1 MTTTVKRLRCQ
12 PQPGKAVMAFFAVV
26 TAVSGAHAADLPLVT
41 KAPQPAQEG
50 MSPQWTTTFASEVR
64 YYSWTG
70 NRGSPTGVNGNP
82 GSGAQVYTPYALQ
95 LVGLPNDQFKVE
107 LLGRGGWV
115 RSRQSTGGLTGE
127 VDTVTDTVASGTVT
141 YLGFAGVQPFVSL
154 NVNIPTGKAAL
165 PGLAANARMD
175 PDLVEISSFGEGWN
189 VGPTIGFNLPIT
201 PDLIFTTSAG
211 YTLRG
216 SFDRENSLTPLD
228 PTLPPSTAQV
238 PTSLNPG
245 DVLTLTAALSSRWG
259 AWSSTLLASL
269 SEETTT
275 IENGTPLYKPGRRYL
290 ATATVSYSWPET
302 WGVTTLNTAMAH
314 SNRNEVLFL
323 GAAALVTEPF
333 NTNSN
338 IYRVD
343 LQHLVPFGQVWVGP
357 TGSYLHRDNNSYNT
371 LTLQYVPAKERIAAG
386 MIARYAATGQV
397 TFNLR
402 AERFWTRENER
413 DAINGQQFSVLADA
427 FVKGSAVPVVS
438 SDGWQV
444 AGGLNV
450 RF

>member
-1 MTTTVKRLRCQ
+1 M
-12 PQPGKAVMAFFAVV
+12 
-26 TAVSGAHAADLPLVT
+26 
-41 KAPQPAQEG
+41 
-50 MSPQWTTTFASEVR
+50 
-64 YYSWTG
+64 
-70 NRGSPTGVNGNP
+70 
-82 GSGAQVYTPYALQ
+82 
-95 LVGLPNDQFKVE
+95 
-107 LLGRGGWV
+107 
-115 RSRQSTGGLTGE
+115 
-127 VDTVTDTVASGTVT
+127 
-141 YLGFAGVQPFVSL
+141 
-154 NVNIPTGKAAL
+154 
-165 PGLAANARMD
+165 
-175 PDLVEISSFGEGWN
+175 
-189 VGPTIGFNLPIT
+189 
-201 PDLIFTTSAG
+201 
-211 YTLRG
+211 
-216 SFDRENSLTPLD
+216 
-228 PTLPPSTAQV
+228 
-238 PTSLNPG
+238 
-245 DVLTLTAALSSRWG
+245 
-259 AWSSTLLASL
+259 
-269 SEETTT
+269 
-275 IENGTPLYKPGRRYL
+275 
-290 ATATVSYSWPET
+290 
-302 WGVTTLNTAMAH
+302 TTLNTAMAH

-343 LQHLVPFGQVWVGP
+343 LQHLVPFGGVWVGP

-438 SDGWQV
+438 NDGWQV